1 MATASATMNSP
12 MNPGS
17 ADPGQMQLNGPAP
30 TLPGPTSPP
39 GSSLLKPGDLARTVG
54 NQMLTDPMGMV
65 KDMVRQPTVKKLL
78 PLFVIMFVLAAF
90 GLASMNMKA
99 TPMKPLTMMLSDADK
114 QVAMEALKTAE
125 FKPELD
131 MTTGQIMVP
140 ENKYQE
146 ARMLIASKG
155 LPRTEAQGIDSLKDM
170 PAMTTSQFMEQVR
183 YNNAMEQE
191 LARSISQIAGIKSAR
206 VHLAAPKQSVFV
218 RDRVPTKASVVI
230 TRAPGKAVSSANVS
244 AIIQLVASSV
254 PYLAPE
260 NVSVIDNFGSLM
272 NEMLTE
278 QPLGLT
284 SAQLQQKQQMEDLYR
299 TRLIQLL
306 APIVGETNVSA
317 QVSMSKDR
325 ATFKDAVGIPGSLT
339 NTPPN
344 PPQNPAATPDTTS
357 DITKGVTEKGIQTIA
372 RSTKNYELD
381 RSVRHTKTAMGTIQK
396 IGVGVLINER
406 PIPAGMKV
414 EKPADG
420 VAPATT
426 IPYTQEELDRLN
438 QLVRGAVG
446 YNEERGD
453 VVTVIS
459 THFEPQIDPDAVPW
473 YKDDTI
479 AGVANSSVI
488 AVLFLL
494 FLMVVV
500 RPMVRKLTAPP
511 FDAVAMAA
519 AAAEAAA
526 REAAAAEKIKA
537 ERIAEAVAAAAAK
550 VVADRAA
557 AEEAAELE
565 RQRLLEEAKLQAQA
579 ETEERIRL
587 ETEEAERI
595 KKEEEAARI
604 AAELEAGEDIEIEE
618 GETLEE
624 IKARMSHLKPKKPA
638 ISADMLN
645 TANTYDDKVALIRMI
660 VSEEN
665 TRARMASVLKNMIK

>member
-1 MATASATMNSP
+1 
-12 MNPGS
+12 
-17 ADPGQMQLNGPAP
+17 
-30 TLPGPTSPP
+30 
-39 GSSLLKPGDLARTVG
+39 
-54 NQMLTDPMGMV
+54 
-65 KDMVRQPTVKKLL
+65 
-78 PLFVIMFVLAAF
+78 
-90 GLASMNMKA
+90 
-99 TPMKPLTMMLSDADK
+99 
-114 QVAMEALKTAE
+114 
-125 FKPELD
+125 
-131 MTTGQIMVP
+131 
-140 ENKYQE
+140 
-146 ARMLIASKG
+146 
-155 LPRTEAQGIDSLKDM
+155 
-170 PAMTTSQFMEQVR
+170 
-183 YNNAMEQE
+183 
-191 LARSISQIAGIKSAR
+191 
-206 VHLAAPKQSVFV
+206 
-218 RDRVPTKASVVI
+218 
-230 TRAPGKAVSSANVS
+230 
-244 AIIQLVASSV
+244 
-254 PYLAPE
+254 
-260 NVSVIDNFGSLM
+260 
-272 NEMLTE
+272 
-278 QPLGLT
+278 
-284 SAQLQQKQQMEDLYR
+284 
-299 TRLIQLL
+299 
-306 APIVGETNVSA
+306 
-317 QVSMSKDR
+317 
-325 ATFKDAVGIPGSLT
+325 
-339 NTPPN
+339 
-344 PPQNPAATPDTTS
+344 
-357 DITKGVTEKGIQTIA
+357 
-372 RSTKNYELD
+372 
-381 RSVRHTKTAMGTIQK
+381 
-396 IGVGVLINER
+396 
-406 PIPAGMKV
+406 MKV